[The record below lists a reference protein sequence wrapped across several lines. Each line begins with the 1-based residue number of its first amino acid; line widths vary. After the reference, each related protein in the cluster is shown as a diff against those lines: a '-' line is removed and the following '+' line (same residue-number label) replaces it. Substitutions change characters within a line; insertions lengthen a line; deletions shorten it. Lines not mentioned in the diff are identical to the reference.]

1 MALTPCP
8 ECGRE
13 VSSRAPACPS
23 CGYPLQGDRRHPPA
37 QPHGGK
43 NALQSPHLW
52 GRVALVLGAWLVT
65 PWIARLVVAL
75 AVCVLA
81 YFMLTGR

>member
-1 MALTPCP
+1 MALIRCP

-13 VSSRAPACPS
+13 VSSQAPVCPS
-23 CGYPLQGDRRHPPA
+23 CGYPIQARNAPPVA
-37 QPHGGK
+37 QQP

-52 GRVALVLGAWLVT
+52 GRLAMVLGAWLVT
-65 PWIARLVVAL
+65 PWIAKLIVAL

-81 YFMLTGR
+81 YFMFTGR

>member
-1 MALTPCP
+1 MALLRCP

-23 CGYPLQGDRRHPPA
+23 CGYPLQGEAPLS
-37 QPHGGK
+37 QGGK
-43 NALQSPHLW
+43 NALQSPHVW

-65 PWIARLVVAL
+65 PWIARLIVAL

-81 YFMLTGR
+81 YFMFTGR

>member
-1 MALTPCP
+1 MALMRCP

-13 VSSRAPACPS
+13 VSSQAPACPS
-23 CGYPLQGDRRHPPA
+23 CGYPLQAKA
-37 QPHGGK
+37 QPP

-52 GRVALVLGAWLVT
+52 GRVALALGAWLVT
-65 PWIARLVVAL
+65 PWIARLIVAL

-81 YFMLTGR
+81 YFMFTGR

>member
-1 MALTPCP
+1 MALIHCP

-13 VSSRAPACPS
+13 VSSQAPACPA
-23 CGYPLQGDRRHPPA
+23 CGYPLQRTAEPPA
-37 QPHGGK
+37 RPP
-43 NALQSPHLW
+43 APVLQSPHLW

-65 PWIARLVVAL
+65 PWIARLIVAL

-81 YFMLTGR
+81 YFLFTGR